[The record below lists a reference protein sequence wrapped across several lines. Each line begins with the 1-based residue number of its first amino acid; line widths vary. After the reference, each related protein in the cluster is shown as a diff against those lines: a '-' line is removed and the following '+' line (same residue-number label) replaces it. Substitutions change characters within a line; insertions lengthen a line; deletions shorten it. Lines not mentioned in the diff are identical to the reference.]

1 MSLNGKVALV
11 VGGGSGIG
19 LGIARALAA
28 EGCRVALAGRTRAT
42 LEAAAQAPAFGGK
55 ALHRPC
61 DAAGRASVNAL
72 FEWLKG
78 EVGPADILVNSQG
91 TNVAK
96 RMFADIDPDEF
107 DMVMGANTTSVFN
120 TMHAAIP
127 AMKDKGDGLIVN
139 VVSVAGLRALKLA
152 GLPYCVSKAAA
163 RTIGTFAN
171 QELAEFGIRVTS
183 VYPGETNTPILDKRP
198 APPPEDKRAAM
209 LQPEDVGAAV
219 VAVAK
224 LPPRA
229 VVPEIVIS
237 PPYMMLD

>member
-1 MSLNGKVALV
+1 MSLNEKTALV

-19 LGIARALAA
+19 LGIARALASA
-28 EGCRVALAGRTRAT
+28 GCRVVLAGRTEST
-42 LEAAAQAPAFGGK
+42 LQAAA
-55 ALHRPC
+55 ALPEFKGDVRYRAC
-61 DAAGRASVNAL
+61 DAADRASVNAL
-72 FEWLKG
+72 FAWVAA
-78 EVGPADILVNSQG
+78 EVGPVDILVNSQG

-96 RMFADIDPDEF
+96 RMFADIDPDDF
-107 DMVMGANTTSVFN
+107 DLVMGANTTSVFN

-127 AMKDKGDGLIVN
+127 SMKEKGDGLIVN

-163 RTIGTFAN
+163 RTIGAFAN

-198 APPPEDKRAAM
+198 APPPQDKRTAM
-209 LQPEDVGAAV
+209 LQPEDVGEIVAAI
-219 VAVAK
+219 AA
-224 LPPRA
+224 LPARA